1 MKQKFII
8 DVNPSTGEII
18 EKIKCSSP
26 GEINSAVK
34 IARKAFKFWSDTSV
48 KSRILL
54 FRKIVKSI
62 RDSSDEIARKITLEI
77 GKPIKRSLEEVSDTV
92 KQIEQIISFA
102 EEMLC
107 KQIFKNGSEISEVVK
122 TPYGVAAIIS
132 SWNYPFFVPAEY
144 LTSAIISG
152 NTAVLKPS
160 AVATSTGN
168 LLYNIFNKILPK
180 GVINIVQGGDEV
192 REILLDT
199 DINIVSFIG
208 QAEKGKRVISA
219 SVNRMQRYTLELLSK
234 DAMIVL
240 DDANLTSAASF
251 AVKNSLHNSGQN
263 ANSIE
268 RIYVHYPVYEKF
280 ISIVSEKIK
289 KIKYGNPFGDVD
301 AGPMATEELRNK
313 VLYQIE
319 EARRKGA
326 KILHGGTK
334 PDNSGFFIE
343 PTLIV
348 DVSDKHELISDE
360 TFGPVIA
367 VQKYF
372 DLDAIIEKIN
382 RSPFGLGSTIWTK
395 NIKKANGIA
404 KKLDVGMI
412 GINNPIDGV
421 SGTPWCG
428 IKQSGCGYMGCKE
441 SLRFFTYPKKYTY

>member
-62 RDSSDEIARKITLEI
+62 RGTTDEIARKITLEI
-77 GKPIKRSLEEVSDTV
+77 GKPIKRSREEVSDTL
-92 KQIEQIISFA
+92 KQMEQIISFA
-102 EEMLC
+102 EEALG
-107 KQIFKNGSEISEVVK
+107 KQIFKNGKETSEVVL
-122 TPYGVAAIIS
+122 TPYGVSAVIG

-144 LTSAIISG
+144 LTSTIISG

-168 LLYNIFNKILPK
+168 LLYNIFNNILPK

-192 REILLDT
+192 RETLLNT

-208 QAEKGKRVISA
+208 SKEKGKKVISS
-219 SVNRMQRYTLELLSK
+219 SVNHMQRYTLEHSSK
-234 DAMIVL
+234 DAMIVF
-240 DDANLTSAASF
+240 DDTNLTNAASF

-280 ISIVSEKIK
+280 ISIVSGKIK
-289 KIKYGNPFGDVD
+289 TVKSGNPFGDVD
-301 AGPMATEELRNK
+301 VGPLATEEMRNK
-313 VLYQIE
+313 LFNQIE

-334 PDNSGFFIE
+334 PDSKGFFIE

-348 DVSDKHELISDE
+348 DVSDKHELMSDE

-372 DLDAIIEKIN
+372 DIDAIIEKIN
-382 RSPFGLGSTIWTK
+382 SSPFGLGATIWTK
-395 NIKKANGIA
+395 NIKKATGIA

-412 GINNPIDGV
+412 GINNPVDGV

>member
-34 IARKAFKFWSDTSV
+34 IARKAFKFWSDTTV

-54 FRKIVKSI
+54 FRKIIKSI
-62 RDSSDEIARKITLEI
+62 SSSSDEIARKITLEV
-77 GKPIKRSLEEVSDTV
+77 GKPIKRSREEVSDTI
-92 KQIEQIISFA
+92 KQMEQIISFS
-102 EEMLC
+102 EETLG
-107 KQIFKNGSEISEVVK
+107 KQIFKNGKVTSEVVL
-122 TPYGVAAIIS
+122 TPYGVAAVIG

-152 NTAVLKPS
+152 NTTVLKPS
-160 AVATSTGN
+160 SVATLTGN

-180 GVINIVQGGDEV
+180 GVVNFVQGADEV
-192 REILLDT
+192 RETLLDT

-208 QAEKGKRVISA
+208 SKERGRKVISS
-219 SVNRMQRYTLELLSK
+219 SVNRMQRYTLELSSK

-240 DDANLTSAASF
+240 DDANLTGAASF
-251 AVKNSLHNSGQN
+251 AIKNSLHNSGQN

-289 KIKYGNPFGDVD
+289 AVKSGNPIGDVD
-301 AGPMATEELRNK
+301 VGPLVTEEMRNK
-313 VLYQIE
+313 VFTRIE

-334 PDNSGFFIE
+334 PDNRGFFIE

-348 DVSDKHELISDE
+348 DVSDKHELMSDE

-372 DLDAIIEKIN
+372 ELEAIIEKIN
-382 RSPFGLGSTIWTK
+382 RSPFGLGSTIWSK
-395 NIKKANGIA
+395 NIKKAAGIA

-412 GINNPIDGV
+412 GINKPVDGV
-421 SGTPWCG
+421 SGTPYCG
-428 IKQSGCGYMGCKE
+428 IKQSGCGFMGCKE